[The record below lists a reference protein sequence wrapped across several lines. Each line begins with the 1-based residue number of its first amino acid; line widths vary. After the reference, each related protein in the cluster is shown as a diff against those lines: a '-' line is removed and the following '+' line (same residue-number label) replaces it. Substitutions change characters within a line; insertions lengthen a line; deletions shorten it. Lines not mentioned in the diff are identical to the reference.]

1 MDFTKYQ
8 ELSQRTNTQDKT
20 EIQERL
26 TKLNLDS
33 LHALIG
39 ISTESGEL
47 LDAFKKHI
55 FYGKAIDQ
63 ANIKEEIGDLMWY
76 VALLCNANGFDF
88 YKILETNIEKLKAR
102 YPEGFKKEQA
112 TDRNLAKEREI
123 LEK

>member
-1 MDFTKYQ
+1 MDFLEYQ
-8 ELSQRTNTQDKT
+8 ELSQRTNTEDKT

-55 FYGKAIDQ
+55 FYGKEIDQ

-102 YPEGFKKEQA
+102 YPEGFTKEQA
-112 TDRNLAKEREI
+112 TERDLAKEREI
-123 LEK
+123 LKK